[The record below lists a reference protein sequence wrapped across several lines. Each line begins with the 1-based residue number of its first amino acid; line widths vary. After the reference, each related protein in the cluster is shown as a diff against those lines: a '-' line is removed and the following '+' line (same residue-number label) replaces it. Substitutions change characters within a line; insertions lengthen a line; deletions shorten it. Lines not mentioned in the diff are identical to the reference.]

1 MKKLLF
7 IVLFCL
13 LCAPILNAQDL
24 LVKAKERFKPI
35 PANPPTLENNRI
47 TKEKIEL
54 GKMLYFDPRLSKSAL
69 ISCNTCH
76 NVSLAGSDLQPTGTG
91 HAWQQ
96 GTRNDI
102 TTFNAVFNTSQFWDG
117 RAKTLAE
124 QAKGPLFNP
133 VEMANN
139 EERVLKTLNS
149 IPEYVNMFKK
159 SFPGDKNPVNIDNL
173 AKAIEAFEAT
183 LITPDSKFDRFLK
196 GDSNALNAV
205 EKAGLQAFMDNGCD
219 ACHKGINIGGETLE
233 KFGVVEMP
241 SSEIMNNDFGRY
253 NVTKNDD
260 DKYVFKTP
268 TLRNVALTAPY
279 FHSGKVYSLADAV
292 KIMAKVQ
299 VGVELSPKDTDSIV
313 AFLKTLTGVQ
323 PEITLPILPPSTDET
338 PQPDLSK

>member
-1 MKKLLF
+1 M
-7 IVLFCL
+7 
-13 LCAPILNAQDL
+13 LCSPLLNAQEL
-24 LVKAKERFKPI
+24 MTKAKEKFKPI
-35 PANPPTLENNRI
+35 PANPPTLENNPI

-54 GKMLYFDPRLSKSAL
+54 GKMLYFDPRLSKSGL

-76 NVSLAGSDLQPTGTG
+76 NVGLAGSDFQPTGTG
-91 HAWQQ
+91 HAWQH

-102 TTFNAVFNTSQFWDG
+102 TSFNAVFNTSQFWDG

-159 SFPGDKNPVNIDNL
+159 SFPGDKNPVSIDNL
-173 AKAIEAFEAT
+173 AKAIEVFEAT
-183 LITPDSKFDRFLK
+183 LITPDAKFDRFLK
-196 GDSNALNAV
+196 GDKNALSID

-219 ACHKGINIGGETLE
+219 ACHKGINIGGDSLE
-233 KFGVVEMP
+233 KFGVVELP
-241 SSEIMNNDFGRY
+241 PADIINDDFGRY
-253 NVTKNDD
+253 TVTKNDD

-279 FHSGKVYSLADAV
+279 FHSGKVYKLADAV

-299 VGVELSPKDTDSIV
+299 VGSDLSAKDVNNIV
-313 AFLKTLTGVQ
+313 AFLKTLTGKQ
-323 PEITLPILPPSTDET
+323 PEITYPILPPSTDET
-338 PQPDLSK
+338 PQPELSK